1 MQRCQ
6 AGDIGHSTD
15 FQLKVNSGDF
25 LHDTGITVNNA
36 VLYTYY
42 SDIIITQKRQLC
54 EVLNVL
60 SNLFLVIMLPGIHI
74 SNHHLVH
81 FEYIQFCQ

>member
-1 MQRCQ
+1 MWLGKKTGSEIKTSTSCVCRGAQ
-6 AGDIGHSTD
+6 AGEILVIVN

-42 SDIIITQKRQLC
+42 SDIIIHPKKAT
-54 EVLNVL
+54 V
-60 SNLFLVIMLPGIHI
+60 
-74 SNHHLVH
+74 
-81 FEYIQFCQ
+81 